1 MAPVSNAFRS
11 FLSTLTARARAVL
24 HWYGPGRAIMS
35 AASVLVVC
43 VGAWWLLRAPAP
55 PLENSLPMAS
65 AVAAATSTLDTVP
78 MLPMDVSSAGVS
90 PLVAGLIT
98 VHVVGAVVNPGVYRL
113 PAGSRVVDAV
123 DLAGG
128 VEPGADTENIN
139 MALPLADA
147 DQVFIPTRSAR
158 SSSAP
163 RTTVAVVRPPARP
176 KSVGGNEDSAA
187 SSPSSP
193 SPSSGGLVNINTA
206 DAAQLEELPGV
217 GPATAKAI
225 IEHRTANGPFVSVE
239 DLKKVKGI
247 GDAKFAALRPS
258 VTV

>member
-1 MAPVSNAFRS
+1 
-11 FLSTLTARARAVL
+11 
-24 HWYGPGRAIMS
+24 MS

-43 VGAWWLLRAPAP
+43 IGAWWLLRAPAP

-65 AVAAATSTLDTVP
+65 AVAAATSAIDTAPV
-78 MLPMDVSSAGVS
+78 LPVEAASAGVS

-98 VHVVGAVVNPGVYRL
+98 VHVVGAVVNPGVYRV

-128 VEPGADTENIN
+128 VTQNADTENVN
-139 MALPLADA
+139 MALPVGDA
-147 DQVFIPTRSAR
+147 DQVFIPTRSSRA
-158 SSSAP
+158 SSAP
-163 RTTVAVVRPPARP
+163 RTTVSAVRSPARSKDAVEGP
-176 KSVGGNEDSAA
+176 NSSESAPA
-187 SSPSSP
+187 
-193 SPSSGGLVNINTA
+193 SPSSGGLININTA
-206 DAAQLEELPGV
+206 DAAALEGLPGV

-225 IEHRTANGPFVSVE
+225 IDHRTANGPFASVE